1 MISTRVRYALRMMV
15 DLAQHQNEGF
25 ISLKDIANRQ
35 GISKK
40 YLEQIIPILNRAS
53 FLRASRGFAGGYQ
66 LLKSPKDYTVGD
78 VMRAI
83 EGSLAP
89 VACLEGETNNCPRCA
104 ECPTLF
110 VWEGLQKVQTEYLD
124 GITIQDILDKQE
136 AESGNNYSI

>member
-1 MISTRVRYALRMMV
+1 MMV